1 MPRVIEAKR
10 WKSEWKTFYWALRSE
25 LGFAGQRTKGKDCQ
39 VEGTVGV
46 RAQRYGNTCMP

>member
-10 WKSEWKTFYWALRSE
+10 QKSEWKAFYWALRSE
-25 LGFAGQRTKGKDCQ
+25 LGFAGQRTKGRECR
-39 VEGTVGV
+39 VEETVRV